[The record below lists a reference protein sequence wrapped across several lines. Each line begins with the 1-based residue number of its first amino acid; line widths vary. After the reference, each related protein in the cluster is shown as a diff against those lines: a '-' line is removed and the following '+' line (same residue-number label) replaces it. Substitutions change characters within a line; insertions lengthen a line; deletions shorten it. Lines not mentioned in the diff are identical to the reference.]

1 MNDANITPERFTLEQ
16 LQSIDVFRSRT
27 HLNEAQSIA
36 FLMEW
41 DWDLAVALKNFELEG
56 AREEMESMTPST
68 SHDRVSGLGEWATRK
83 FPTPGYAFCL
93 PDLERL
99 APDFRNFL
107 EKDLIETPT
116 QRRLEASKHLNWW
129 HQYGQKLYPLSTTGD
144 GNCLLHAASLGMW
157 GLHDRQLTLREAL
170 YEMLKRGSRR
180 SALWRRWKWAEHHA
194 NQASGLSLTLSD
206 EEWMQEWNGI
216 VALASPVPR
225 RTDDS
230 SSDSTDQIYESLEAI
245 HVFALSH
252 VLKRP
257 IIVVSDTVLRN
268 AKGEELSPVSF
279 GGIYLPLECPSDQ
292 CHRSPLVLCYD
303 SAHFSPLV
311 PMRHDS
317 SQMQI
322 IPITDFNRNLLPVHF
337 VIDPGPDFSWWSDEE
352 DASMAERLAMTDGDK
367 LALLSE
373 YMDLVKMDVRRGSVK
388 KTRPIRTTQTT
399 SALDKSMT
407 LASSGVS
414 SCTQEKKRIFN
425 EITQQFLR
433 TFRLSNSKNKENGID
448 ARMCAADL
456 SRSNCLIAA
465 RLVSSSHEY
474 MEEMVREYMRSA
486 RERFLSSKQVTPSS
500 GRKRISRSFSASSLM
515 ITCINQYCGKP
526 ALQSNNFL
534 CRECFEHQKEQMT
547 SFNCENPHLMRR
559 LPAAVVSTTAKS
571 TTMPAIATP
580 TRCSSRDMLRTAT
593 QAAATRPAPVLG
605 VTREGMK
612 TTTSISTIEGENG
625 VTHYYVAGEDPPV
638 HLSPSHASCAA
649 SQSMSSP
656 VRVATL
662 SQLAS

>member
-1 MNDANITPERFTLEQ
+1 
-16 LQSIDVFRSRT
+16 
-27 HLNEAQSIA
+27 
-36 FLMEW
+36 
-41 DWDLAVALKNFELEG
+41 
-56 AREEMESMTPST
+56 MTPST
-68 SHDRVSGLGEWATRK
+68 SHDKVTGLGECSSRK
-83 FPTPGYAFCL
+83 LHTPGYAFCL
-93 PDLERL
+93 PNLERL

-107 EKDLIETPT
+107 ERDLIETSYHVYP
-116 QRRLEASKHLNWW
+116 EHLNWW

-180 SALWRRWKWAEHHA
+180 TALWRRWKWAEHHA

-216 VALASPVPR
+216 VALASPIPR

-230 SSDSTDQIYESLEAI
+230 SSDSTDQIYESLEAV

-268 AKGEELSPVSF
+268 AKGEELSPISF
-279 GGIYLPLECPSDQ
+279 GGIYLPLECPSEQ

-322 IPITDFNRNLLPVHF
+322 IPITDVNRNLLPVHF

-352 DASMAERLAMTDGDK
+352 DASMAARLTMTDGDK
-367 LALLSE
+367 LVLLSE

-388 KTRPIRTTQTT
+388 RTRPIRSPQVTT
-399 SALDKSMT
+399 SLEKSMT
-407 LASSGVS
+407 LASSETTVVVPGSSGVAGCS
-414 SCTQEKKRIFN
+414 QEKKRIFN

-433 TFRLSNSKNKENGID
+433 TFRLSNGKNKENGVD
-448 ARMCAADL
+448 ARMCAMDL
-456 SRSNCLIAA
+456 SRTSCVIAS

-474 MEEMVREYMRSA
+474 MEEMVQEYMRSA
-486 RERFLSSKQVTPSS
+486 RERFLTAKQSSD

-526 ALQSNNFL
+526 ASQTNNFL
-534 CRECFEHQKEQMT
+534 CHECFEHQKEQMA
-547 SFNCENPHLMRR
+547 SFNCENPHLLKCIPTAV
-559 LPAAVVSTTAKS
+559 LPTTAKS
-571 TTMPAIATP
+571 NTMPAIATP
-580 TRCSSRDMLRTAT
+580 TRCGSREVLRFTEQNAVP
-593 QAAATRPAPVLG
+593 RSAPVLG
-605 VTREGMK
+605 VTKEGM
-612 TTTSISTIEGENG
+612 STMTRW
-625 VTHYYVAGEDPPV
+625 VV
-638 HLSPSHASCAA
+638 CC
-649 SQSMSSP
+649 SS
-656 VRVATL
+656 VFIL
-662 SQLAS
+662 NY

>member
-1 MNDANITPERFTLEQ
+1 MRLGSGSGVKEFRVGGCTRGDGIYDTINLTRSVQRNIPTVPLYFLILPTYNTHIHYTLY
-16 LQSIDVFRSRT
+16 
-27 HLNEAQSIA
+27 
-36 FLMEW
+36 
-41 DWDLAVALKNFELEG
+41 
-56 AREEMESMTPST
+56 
-68 SHDRVSGLGEWATRK
+68 RVSGLGEWGTRK
-83 FPTPGYAFCL
+83 LPTPGYAFCL

-194 NQASGLSLTLSD
+194 NQLWL
-206 EEWMQEWNGI
+206 
-216 VALASPVPR
+216 
-225 RTDDS
+225 
-230 SSDSTDQIYESLEAI
+230 LE
-245 HVFALSH
+245 
-252 VLKRP
+252 
-257 IIVVSDTVLRN
+257 
-268 AKGEELSPVSF
+268 
-279 GGIYLPLECPSDQ
+279 Q
-292 CHRSPLVLCYD
+292 CMKLGNC
-303 SAHFSPLV
+303 
-311 PMRHDS
+311 
-317 SQMQI
+317 
-322 IPITDFNRNLLPVHF
+322 
-337 VIDPGPDFSWWSDEE
+337 GWSDDD
-352 DASMAERLAMTDGDK
+352 DASMAARLAMTDGDK

-399 SALDKSMT
+399 TAMDKSMT
-407 LASSGVS
+407 LASSGVAGG
-414 SCTQEKKRIFN
+414 TQEKKRIIN

-433 TFRLSNSKNKENGID
+433 TFRLSNGKNKENGID
-448 ARMCAADL
+448 ARTCAADL
-456 SRSNCLIAA
+456 SRTSCLIAS

-486 RERFLSSKQVTPSS
+486 RERFLSSKQPQS

-526 ALQSNNFL
+526 ALQTNNFL
-534 CRECFEHQKEQMT
+534 CRECFEHQKEQMM
-547 SFNCENPHLMRR
+547 SFNCENPHLLKRI
-559 LPAAVVSTTAKS
+559 PAAVMSTTAKS

-580 TRCSSRDMLRTAT
+580 TRCTSRDALRLAGQNTA
-593 QAAATRPAPVLG
+593 RPAPVLG
-605 VTREGMK
+605 VTREGMS
-612 TTTSISTIEGENG
+612 TTTNISTIEGENG
-625 VTHYYVAGEDPPV
+625 VTHYYVSGEDPPV
-638 HLSPSHASCAA
+638 HVSPSHASCAA
-649 SQSMSSP
+649 SQTMSP
-656 VRVATL
+656 VRVTATL

>member
-1 MNDANITPERFTLEQ
+1 
-16 LQSIDVFRSRT
+16 
-27 HLNEAQSIA
+27 
-36 FLMEW
+36 
-41 DWDLAVALKNFELEG
+41 
-56 AREEMESMTPST
+56 
-68 SHDRVSGLGEWATRK
+68 
-83 FPTPGYAFCL
+83 
-93 PDLERL
+93 
-99 APDFRNFL
+99 
-107 EKDLIETPT
+107 
-116 QRRLEASKHLNWW
+116 
-129 HQYGQKLYPLSTTGD
+129 
-144 GNCLLHAASLGMW
+144 
-157 GLHDRQLTLREAL
+157 
-170 YEMLKRGSRR
+170 
-180 SALWRRWKWAEHHA
+180 
-194 NQASGLSLTLSD
+194 
-206 EEWMQEWNGI
+206 MQEWNGI

-245 HVFALSH
+245 HVFALAH

-279 GGIYLPLECPSDQ
+279 GGIYLPLECPSEQ

-337 VIDPGPDFSWWSDEE
+337 AIDPGPDFKNLIIVRKECASPSQKMWSDED
-352 DASMAERLAMTDGDK
+352 DASMAARLAMTDGDK

-388 KTRPIRTTQTT
+388 KTRPIRTTQSSTGM
-399 SALDKSMT
+399 DKSMT
-407 LASSGVS
+407 LASSGVAGG
-414 SCTQEKKRIFN
+414 TQEKKRIIN

-433 TFRLSNSKNKENGID
+433 TFRLSNGKNKENGID
-448 ARMCAADL
+448 ARTCAADL
-456 SRSNCLIAA
+456 SRTSCLIAS

-474 MEEMVREYMRSA
+474 MEEMP
-486 RERFLSSKQVTPSS
+486 QS

-547 SFNCENPHLMRR
+547 SFNCENPHLLRR
-559 LPAAVVSTTAKS
+559 IPAAVVSTTAKS

-580 TRCSSRDMLRTAT
+580 TRTAPRDALRTAG
-593 QAAATRPAPVLG
+593 Q
-605 VTREGMK
+605 
-612 TTTSISTIEGENG
+612 N
-625 VTHYYVAGEDPPV
+625 
-638 HLSPSHASCAA
+638 
-649 SQSMSSP
+649 
-656 VRVATL
+656 
-662 SQLAS
+662 